1 MSATAA
7 EMAALQEIVR
17 STMGP
22 IMIGLFFSST
32 FFGITLL
39 QTYQYYDRYWSDAW
53 WLKFFVAVITILDA
67 LQLVTVV
74 HANWWY
80 LIEHYANPQALQY
93 VPWSLGLETGLTSSI
108 GFLVQTF
115 FAMRVYILSRGNG
128 WMTALIMLCALSQF
142 VIGVYYTAAG
152 QHTQLAATIE
162 TIIWASTAALACSI
176 AGDVLIT
183 LSMCYYLYLG
193 RSGIASSDRMI
204 HVLIKYTVNTGLLTT
219 VSAICTIILSETF
232 SSTFWDTMFYFVVS
246 KCYVN
251 STLATLNAR
260 EKLRNRVYVG
270 TATGMTTDGVSTG
283 FRPSLSF
290 APAGPV
296 HSAFSNYTE
305 DSTASVFSGTVVGS
319 GRHVDSDEEDKDKD
333 GRREVGSGGYLV

>member
-7 EMAALQEIVR
+7 EIAALGPIVR
-17 STMGP
+17 STMGA
-22 IMIGLFFSST
+22 IIIGMFFSST

-53 WLKFFVAVITILDA
+53 WLKLFVAVITILDA

-80 LIEHYANPQALQY
+80 LIGNYANPMALQY
-93 VPWSLGLETGLTSSI
+93 IPWSLGLETGLTSSI

-128 WMTALIMLCALSQF
+128 WMTGLIMLCALSQF

-219 VSAICTIILSETF
+219 LSAICTIILSETLP
-232 SSTFWDTMFYFVVS
+232 STYWDTMFYFVVS

-260 EKLRNRVYVG
+260 EKLRQRVITNV
-270 TATGMTTDGVSTG
+270 ATGGTTTG
-283 FRPSLSF
+283 SSAFRASLSF
-290 APAGPV
+290 APGRPA

-305 DSTASVFSGTVVGS
+305 DSTASMFSGTVVGS
-319 GRHVDSDEEDKDKD
+319 GRFVASDEEDKEARKD
-333 GRREVGSGGYLV
+333 AAGGYLV

>member
-17 STMGP
+17 STMGA

-53 WLKFFVAVITILDA
+53 WLKLFVAVITILDA

-80 LIEHYANPQALQY
+80 LIANYANPQALQY
-93 VPWSLGLETGLTSSI
+93 VPWSLGLETGLT
-108 GFLVQTF
+108 
-115 FAMRVYILSRGNG
+115 
-128 WMTALIMLCALSQF
+128 
-142 VIGVYYTAAG
+142 
-152 QHTQLAATIE
+152 QHTQLAATIG

-193 RSGIASSDRMI
+193 RSGIARCVRLGQND
-204 HVLIKYTVNTGLLTT
+204 HVLMKYTVNTGLLTT
-219 VSAICTIILSETF
+219 VAAICTIILSETL
-232 SSTFWDTMFYFVVS
+232 SKTFWDTMFYFVVS

-270 TATGMTTDGVSTG
+270 TASGPTAGGASTG
-283 FRPSLSF
+283 YRPSLSF
-290 APAGPV
+290 APMDPV
-296 HSAFSNYTE
+296 QSAFTHYTE

-319 GRHVDSDEEDKDKD
+319 GRHVDEEEEDKDE
-333 GRREVGSGGYLV
+333 RRKAGGGGYLV